1 MTAPFSEIVTNRLR
15 LVPFDEAT
23 ARAVVDGDLTNVRA
37 AEGWPHEGTA
47 NGLTMALHR
56 DGPPGWM
63 ITLRGEV
70 IGDCGTKGGADSS
83 GTVEIGYGL
92 AASFRGLG
100 YGTETVGAMAGWL
113 LAQPATVIV
122 RARTLADNAASRR
135 VLEKNGFSLKGYDVR
150 RQAVYE
156 REA

>member
-23 ARAVVDGDLTNVRA
+23 ARAVVDGDLTYVRA
-37 AEGWPHEGTA
+37 AEGWPQEGTA
-47 NGLTMALHR
+47 NGLTMALHH
-56 DGPPGWM
+56 DGPLGWM

-70 IGDCGTKGGADSS
+70 IGDCGTKGRANSS

-122 RARTLADNAASRR
+122 RAGTLADNAASRR
-135 VLEKNGFSLKGYDVR
+135 VLEKNGFSLKGYDAR
-150 RQAVYE
+150 GQAVYE
-156 REA
+156 RDA